1 MKGWPDGERMAPG
14 GRAVSLYRFTGR
26 DAQGGKIIGSR
37 EAGSA
42 DSLASELL
50 AERITPLT
58 IEEQAQASDSD
69 VFAQLKESLRRKH
82 VDLEELIIFCRQMY
96 SLSKAGVPIIRAIG
110 GLAESSRNLYLRE
123 VLQAVRSDLE
133 GGQGMAVA
141 LNAHPKVF
149 NTLFVSMIS
158 VGENTGQLDQAFRQ
172 LSVYLELERETR
184 KRIKQATRYPLFVLS
199 AMAVALVVINLFV
212 IPAFSKVF
220 AQFKADLPWATQIL
234 IGTSQFFQD
243 FWWLLALLFGGSL
256 FGFFKWI
263 ETDAGALKW
272 DQIKLRL
279 PIVGGIFERIALAR
293 FTRTF
298 AMMYR
303 AGVPLLQTLS
313 INSASVGNRY
323 IGQAILAMREGI
335 ERGEA
340 LTRTASAS
348 GLFTPLVLQM
358 MAVGEETGALDDL
371 FVEVADFYEQEV
383 DYDLK
388 QLADAIEPIL
398 IVAMGIMVLVLAL
411 GVFLPMWELASAAK
425 GGRDRKSVV

>member
-1 MKGWPDGERMAPG
+1 MLAN
-14 GRAVSLYRFTGR
+14 T
-26 DAQGGKIIGSR
+26 
-37 EAGSA
+37 SA
-42 DSLASELL
+42 STAFCASMASELL
-50 AERITPLT
+50 GKSITPLT
-58 IEEQAQASDSD
+58 IEAQNAADAD
-69 VFAQLKESLRRKH
+69 VFAAIGEKLRRKH
-82 VDLEELIIFCRQMY
+82 VDLDELIIFCRQMY
-96 SLSKAGVPIIRAIG
+96 SLAKAGVPIIRAIA
-110 GLAESSRNLYLRE
+110 GLGESNRNLYFRE
-123 VLQAVRSDLE
+123 VLQKVRSDLE
-133 GGQGMAVA
+133 GGVSMAVA

-149 NTLFVSMIS
+149 GTLFVSMIS

-172 LSVYLELERETR
+172 LASYLELERETR

-199 AMAVALVVINLFV
+199 AMAVALTVINLFV

-220 AQFKADLPWATQIL
+220 AQFQAQLPLPTRIL
-234 IGTSQFFQD
+234 IATSQFFQD
-243 FWWLLALLFGGSL
+243 YWWLLALLLGGSL
-256 FGFFKWI
+256 YAFFKWI
-263 ETDAGALKW
+263 ETEAGALKW
-272 DQIKLRL
+272 DQLKLRL

-298 AMMYR
+298 AMMYK

-313 INSASVGNRY
+313 INSASVGNKY
-323 IGQAILAMREGI
+323 IGQAILGMRESV

-340 LTRTASAS
+340 LTRSASAS

-398 IVAMGIMVLVLAL
+398 IVAMGVMVLILAL

-425 GGRDRKSVV
+425 GR

>member
-1 MKGWPDGERMAPG
+1 MSQFK
-14 GRAVSLYRFTGR
+14 FTGR
-26 DAQGGKIIGSR
+26 DAQGTKVSGSR
-37 EAGSA
+37 ESASA

-58 IEEQAQASDSD
+58 IDEQAPVADND
-69 VFAQLKESLRRKH
+69 AWAQLKERLRRKR
-82 VDLEELIIFCRQMY
+82 VELEELIIFCRQMY

-110 GLAESSRNLYLRE
+110 GLAESHRNPYFRE
-123 VLQAVRSDLE
+123 VLQDVRSDLE

-141 LNAHPKVF
+141 LNGHPKVF

-220 AQFKADLPWATQIL
+220 AQFKAELPWATQVL

-243 FWWLLALLFGGSL
+243 FWWLLALLFGASL
-256 FGFFKWI
+256 YGFFKWI

-411 GVFLPMWELASAAK
+411 GVFLPMWELGSAAK
-425 GGRDRKSVV
+425 GR

>member
-1 MKGWPDGERMAPG
+1 
-14 GRAVSLYRFTGR
+14 VSQFHFTGR
-26 DAQGGKIIGSR
+26 DAQGSKVSGSR

-58 IEEQAQASDSD
+58 IEEQAQVSDND

-212 IPAFSKVF
+212 IPAFAKVF

-398 IVAMGIMVLVLAL
+398 IVAMGVLVLILAL

-425 GGRDRKSVV
+425 GGR

>member
-1 MKGWPDGERMAPG
+1 
-14 GRAVSLYRFTGR
+14 VSLYRFTGR

-58 IEEQAQASDSD
+58 IEEQAQSNDSD
-69 VFAQLKESLRRKH
+69 VFAQLKERLRRKH

-220 AQFKADLPWATQIL
+220 AQFKAELPWATQIL

-425 GGRDRKSVV
+425 GGG

>member
-1 MKGWPDGERMAPG
+1 MATFRYSGRNAEGVKVVGIVDGNSAE
-14 GRAVSLYRFTGR
+14 AV
-26 DAQGGKIIGSR
+26 
-37 EAGSA
+37 
-42 DSLASELL
+42 ASELL
-50 AERITPLT
+50 GKSITPLT
-58 IEEQAQASDSD
+58 IEAQNAVDAD
-69 VFAQLKESLRRKH
+69 VFSSIGEFLRRKH
-82 VDLEELIIFCRQMY
+82 VDLDELIIFCRQMY
-96 SLSKAGVPIIRAIG
+96 SLAKAGVPIIRAIA
-110 GLAESSRNLYLRE
+110 GLGESNRNLYFRE
-123 VLQAVRSDLE
+123 VLQKVRSDLE
-133 GGQGMAVA
+133 GGVSMAVA

-149 NTLFVSMIS
+149 GTLFVSMIS

-172 LSVYLELERETR
+172 LASYLELERETR

-199 AMAVALVVINLFV
+199 AMAVALTVINLFV

-220 AQFKADLPWATQIL
+220 AQFQAQLPLPTRIL
-234 IGTSQFFQD
+234 IATSQFFQD
-243 FWWLLALLFGGSL
+243 YWWLLALLLGGSL
-256 FGFFKWI
+256 YAFFKWI
-263 ETDAGALKW
+263 ETEAGALKW
-272 DQIKLRL
+272 DQLKLRL

-298 AMMYR
+298 AMMYK

-313 INSASVGNRY
+313 INSASVGNKY
-323 IGQAILAMREGI
+323 IGQAILGMRESV

-340 LTRTASAS
+340 LTRSASAS

-398 IVAMGIMVLVLAL
+398 IVAMGVMVLILAL

-425 GGRDRKSVV
+425 GR

>member
-1 MKGWPDGERMAPG
+1 MSQFR
-14 GRAVSLYRFTGR
+14 YTGR
-26 DAQGGKIIGSR
+26 DAQGGKVTGTLQGAS
-37 EAGSA
+37 S
-42 DSLASELL
+42 DSVASELRSQ
-50 AERITPLT
+50 RITPLT
-58 IEEQAQASDSD
+58 IEEHAERAGDD
-69 VFAQLKESLRRKH
+69 VLAALRERLKSKR

-110 GLAESSRNLYLRE
+110 GLAESHRNEYFRE
-123 VLQAVRSDLE
+123 VLQAVRGDLE
-133 GGQGMAVA
+133 GGMSMAVA
-141 LNAHPKVF
+141 LHAHPRVF
-149 NTLFVSMIS
+149 GTLFISMIS

-172 LSVYLELERETR
+172 LSGYLEMERETR

-212 IPAFSKVF
+212 IPAFAKVF
-220 AQFKADLPWATQIL
+220 EQFHAQLPLPTRIL

-243 FWWLLALLFGGSL
+243 YWWLMGLLAAGAVYAFIRW
-256 FGFFKWI
+256 KQ
-263 ETDAGALKW
+263 TDAGALKW
-272 DQIKLRL
+272 DEIKLRL
-279 PIVGGIFERIALAR
+279 PIVGGVFERIALAR

-313 INSASVGNRY
+313 INSASVGNLF
-323 IGQAILAMREGI
+323 IGRAILGMREGV

-340 LTRTASAS
+340 LTSTASSS

-371 FVEVADFYEQEV
+371 FIEVADFYEQEV

-398 IVAMGIMVLVLAL
+398 IVGMGLMVLVLAL
-411 GVFLPMWELASAAK
+411 GVFLPMWELASVAK
-425 GGRDRKSVV
+425 GGA

>member
-1 MKGWPDGERMAPG
+1 MSQFR
-14 GRAVSLYRFTGR
+14 YTGR
-26 DAQGGKIIGSR
+26 DAQGGKVSGTLQSTSR
-37 EAGSA
+37 

-50 AERITPLT
+50 AQQITPLT
-58 IEEQAQASDSD
+58 IEEQA
-69 VFAQLKESLRRKH
+69 AQGSEDALATLQEKLRRRR

-110 GLAESSRNLYLRE
+110 GLAESHRNLYFRE
-123 VLQAVRSDLE
+123 VLQAVRADLE
-133 GGQGMAVA
+133 GGMSMAVA
-141 LNAHPKVF
+141 LNAHPRVF
-149 NTLFVSMIS
+149 TTLFISMVS

-172 LSVYLELERETR
+172 LSSYLELERETR
-184 KRIKQATRYPLFVLS
+184 KRIKQATRYPLFVLA
-199 AMAVALVVINLFV
+199 AMAVALVVINLLV
-212 IPAFSKVF
+212 IPAFAKVF
-220 AQFKADLPWATQIL
+220 EQFKADLPWPTQVL

-243 FWWLLALLFGGSL
+243 FWWLLLALAAGGL
-256 FGFFKWI
+256 YAFFKWI
-263 ETDAGALKW
+263 ESDAGALRW
-272 DQIKLRL
+272 DSIKLRL

-313 INSASVGNRY
+313 INSASVGNRH
-323 IGQAILAMREGI
+323 IGQAILGMREGV

-340 LTRTASAS
+340 LTRTASSS

-398 IVAMGIMVLVLAL
+398 IVAMGVMVLILAL
-411 GVFLPMWELASAAK
+411 GVFLPMWELASVAK
-425 GGRDRKSVV
+425 GGA

>member
-1 MKGWPDGERMAPG
+1 MSQFR
-14 GRAVSLYRFTGR
+14 YTGR
-26 DAQGGKIIGSR
+26 DAQGGKV
-37 EAGSA
+37 AGTVQGASS
-42 DSLASELL
+42 DSVASELL
-50 AERITPLT
+50 AQQITPLT
-58 IEEQAQASDSD
+58 IEAQAERGSSD
-69 VFAQLKESLRRKH
+69 VLALLKEKLSRRS
-82 VDLEELIIFCRQMY
+82 VDLDELIIFCRQMY

-110 GLAESSRNLYLRE
+110 GLAESHRNQYFRG
-123 VLQAVRSDLE
+123 VLQDVRRDLE
-133 GGQGMAVA
+133 GGMSMAVA
-141 LNAHPKVF
+141 LHNHPRVF
-149 NTLFVSMIS
+149 STLFISMVS

-172 LSVYLELERETR
+172 LSGYLELERETR
-184 KRIKQATRYPLFVLS
+184 KRIKQATRYPLFVLL
-199 AMAVALVVINLFV
+199 AMSVALVVINLLV
-212 IPAFSKVF
+212 IPAFAKVF
-220 AQFKADLPWATQIL
+220 EQFHADLPWPTRVL

-243 FWWLLALLFGGSL
+243 FWWLLLLLVGGALYA
-256 FGFFKWI
+256 FFTWI
-263 ETDAGALKW
+263 QTEAGELKW
-272 DQIKLRL
+272 DGIKLRL

-298 AMMYR
+298 AMMYK

-313 INSASVGNRY
+313 INSASVGNRH
-323 IGQAILAMREGI
+323 IGQAILAMREGV

-398 IVAMGIMVLVLAL
+398 IVAMGVMVLILAL
-411 GVFLPMWELASAAK
+411 GVFLPMWELSSVAK
-425 GGRDRKSVV
+425 GGA

>member
-1 MKGWPDGERMAPG
+1 M
-14 GRAVSLYRFTGR
+14 SQFRFTGR
-26 DAQGGKIIGSR
+26 DAQGGKVSGSR
-37 EAGSA
+37 DSASAEA
-42 DSLASELL
+42 LAGELL
-50 AERITPLT
+50 TQQITPLT
-58 IEEQAQASDSD
+58 IEAQAEGGGED
-69 VFAQLKESLRRKH
+69 VLAQLAERLRRKR
-82 VDLEELIIFCRQMY
+82 VDLDELIIFCRQMY
-96 SLSKAGVPIIRAIG
+96 SLNKAGVPIIRAIG
-110 GLAESSRNLYLRE
+110 GLAESHRNPYLRE
-123 VLQAVRSDLE
+123 VLQAVRGDLE
-133 GGQGMAVA
+133 GGMSMAVA
-141 LNAHPKVF
+141 LNAHPRVF
-149 NTLFVSMIS
+149 NTLFVSMVS
-158 VGENTGQLDQAFRQ
+158 VGENTGQLDQAFKQ
-172 LSVYLELERETR
+172 LSGYLEMERETR

-199 AMAVALVVINLFV
+199 AMAVALVVINMFV
-212 IPAFSKVF
+212 IPAFAKVF
-220 AQFKADLPWATQIL
+220 AQFKAELPLPTQIL

-243 FWWLLALLFGGSL
+243 YWWLLATLCGGGL
-256 FGFFKWI
+256 YAFFRWI
-263 ETDAGALKW
+263 ETESGALHW
-272 DQIKLRL
+272 DRIKLRL
-279 PIVGGIFERIALAR
+279 PIVGGVFERIALAR

-313 INSASVGNRY
+313 INSASVGNRH
-323 IGQAILAMREGI
+323 IGQAILGMREGV

-398 IVAMGIMVLVLAL
+398 IVAMGAMVLVLAR

-425 GGRDRKSVV
+425 GGR

>member
-1 MKGWPDGERMAPG
+1 MSQFK
-14 GRAVSLYRFTGR
+14 FTGR
-26 DAQGGKIIGSR
+26 DAQGTKVSGSR
-37 EAGSA
+37 ESASA

-58 IEEQAQASDSD
+58 IDEQAQVADSD
-69 VFAQLKESLRRKH
+69 VLAQLKERLRRKR

-96 SLSKAGVPIIRAIG
+96 SLNKAGVPIIRAIG
-110 GLAESSRNLYLRE
+110 GLAESHRNPYFRE
-123 VLQAVRSDLE
+123 VLLDVRSHLE

-141 LNAHPKVF
+141 LNGHPKVF
-149 NTLFVSMIS
+149 NTLFISMIS

-184 KRIKQATRYPLFVLS
+184 KRIKQATRYPLFVLL

-220 AQFKADLPWATQIL
+220 AQFKAELPWATQVL

-243 FWWLLALLFGGSL
+243 FWWLLALLFGASL
-256 FGFFKWI
+256 YGFFKWI

-411 GVFLPMWELASAAK
+411 GVFLPMWELGSAAK
-425 GGRDRKSVV
+425 GR

>member
-1 MKGWPDGERMAPG
+1 MSQFK
-14 GRAVSLYRFTGR
+14 FTGR
-26 DAQGGKIIGSR
+26 DAQGTKVSGSR
-37 EAGSA
+37 ESASA

-58 IEEQAQASDSD
+58 IDEQAQVADSD
-69 VFAQLKESLRRKH
+69 VLAQLKERLRRKR

-110 GLAESSRNLYLRE
+110 GLAESHRNPYFRE
-123 VLQAVRSDLE
+123 VLQDVRSDLE

-141 LNAHPKVF
+141 LNGHPKVF

-220 AQFKADLPWATQIL
+220 AQFKAELPWATQVL

-243 FWWLLALLFGGSL
+243 FWWLLALLFGASL
-256 FGFFKWI
+256 YGFFKWI

-313 INSASVGNRY
+313 INSAGVGNRY

-411 GVFLPMWELASAAK
+411 GVFLPMWELGSAAK
-425 GGRDRKSVV
+425 GR

>member
-1 MKGWPDGERMAPG
+1 
-14 GRAVSLYRFTGR
+14 VSQFRYTGR
-26 DAQGGKIIGSR
+26 DAQGGKVVGTLQGAS
-37 EAGSA
+37 S
-42 DSLASELL
+42 DSVASDLL
-50 AERITPLT
+50 AQKITPLT
-58 IEEQAQASDSD
+58 IEEQAEQTGEDVLAS
-69 VFAQLKESLRRKH
+69 LREKLRRKR

-110 GLAESSRNLYLRE
+110 GLAESHRNQYFRE

-133 GGQGMAVA
+133 GGMSMAMA
-141 LNAHPKVF
+141 LHTHPKVF
-149 NTLFVSMIS
+149 NTLFISMIS

-172 LSVYLELERETR
+172 LSSYLELERETR
-184 KRIKQATRYPLFVLS
+184 KRIKQATRYPLFVLA
-199 AMAVALVVINLFV
+199 AMGVALVVINLFV
-212 IPAFSKVF
+212 IPAFAKVF
-220 AQFKADLPWATQIL
+220 EQFKADLPWPTRVL

-243 FWWLLALLFGGSL
+243 YWWLLAILFGGAL
-256 FGFFKWI
+256 YAFFKWV
-263 ETDAGALKW
+263 ETDDGALRW
-272 DQIKLRL
+272 DRIKLRL

-298 AMMYR
+298 AMMYK

-313 INSASVGNRY
+313 INSASVGNRH
-323 IGQAILAMREGI
+323 IGQAILGMREGV

-388 QLADAIEPIL
+388 QLASAIEPIL
-398 IVAMGIMVLVLAL
+398 IVAMGAMVLVLAL
-411 GVFLPMWELASAAK
+411 GVFLPMWELGSVAK
-425 GGRDRKSVV
+425 GGA

>member
-1 MKGWPDGERMAPG
+1 M
-14 GRAVSLYRFTGR
+14 SQFHFTGR
-26 DAQGGKIIGSR
+26 DAQGSKVSGSR

-58 IEEQAQASDSD
+58 IEEQAQVSDND

-212 IPAFSKVF
+212 IPAFAKVF

-398 IVAMGIMVLVLAL
+398 IVAMGVLVLILAL

-425 GGRDRKSVV
+425 GGR

>member
-1 MKGWPDGERMAPG
+1 MSQFR
-14 GRAVSLYRFTGR
+14 YTGR
-26 DAQGGKIIGSR
+26 DAQGGKVVGTLQGAS
-37 EAGSA
+37 S
-42 DSLASELL
+42 DSVASDLL
-50 AERITPLT
+50 AQKITPLT
-58 IEEQAQASDSD
+58 IEEQAEQTGED
-69 VFAQLKESLRRKH
+69 VFASLREKLRRKS

-110 GLAESSRNLYLRE
+110 GLAESHRNQYFRE

-133 GGQGMAVA
+133 GGMSMAMA
-141 LNAHPKVF
+141 LHTHPKVF
-149 NTLFVSMIS
+149 NTLFISMIS

-172 LSVYLELERETR
+172 LSSYLELERETR
-184 KRIKQATRYPLFVLS
+184 KRIKQATRYPLFVLA
-199 AMAVALVVINLFV
+199 AMGVALVVINLFV
-212 IPAFSKVF
+212 IPAFAKVF
-220 AQFKADLPWATQIL
+220 EQFKADLPWPTRVL

-243 FWWLLALLFGGSL
+243 FWWLLAILFGGAL
-256 FGFFKWI
+256 YAFFKWI
-263 ETDAGALKW
+263 ETDDGALRW
-272 DQIKLRL
+272 DRIKLRL

-298 AMMYR
+298 AMMYK

-313 INSASVGNRY
+313 INSASVGNRH
-323 IGQAILAMREGI
+323 IGQAILGMREGV

-371 FVEVADFYEQEV
+371 FIEVADFYEQEV

-388 QLADAIEPIL
+388 QLASAIEPIL
-398 IVAMGIMVLVLAL
+398 IVAMGVMVLILAL

-425 GGRDRKSVV
+425 GGG

>member
-1 MKGWPDGERMAPG
+1 
-14 GRAVSLYRFTGR
+14 VSQFRYTGR
-26 DAQGGKIIGSR
+26 DAQGGKVVGTLQGAS
-37 EAGSA
+37 S
-42 DSLASELL
+42 DSVASDLL
-50 AERITPLT
+50 AQKITPLT
-58 IEEQAQASDSD
+58 IEEQAEQTGED
-69 VFAQLKESLRRKH
+69 VFATLREKLRRKR

-110 GLAESSRNLYLRE
+110 GLAESHRNQYFRE

-133 GGQGMAVA
+133 GGMSMAMA
-141 LNAHPKVF
+141 LHTHPKVF
-149 NTLFVSMIS
+149 NTLFISMIS

-172 LSVYLELERETR
+172 LSSYLELERETR
-184 KRIKQATRYPLFVLS
+184 KRIKQATRYPLFVLA
-199 AMAVALVVINLFV
+199 AMGVALVVINLFV
-212 IPAFSKVF
+212 IPAFAKVF
-220 AQFKADLPWATQIL
+220 EQFKADLPWPTRVL

-243 FWWLLALLFGGSL
+243 FWWLLAILFGGAL
-256 FGFFKWI
+256 YAFFKWI
-263 ETDAGALKW
+263 ETDDGALRW
-272 DQIKLRL
+272 DRIKLRL

-298 AMMYR
+298 AMMYK

-313 INSASVGNRY
+313 INSASVGNRH
-323 IGQAILAMREGI
+323 IGQAILGMREGV

-388 QLADAIEPIL
+388 QLASAIEPIL
-398 IVAMGIMVLVLAL
+398 IVAMGVMVLILAL
-411 GVFLPMWELASAAK
+411 GVFLPMWELASVAK
-425 GGRDRKSVV
+425 GGA

>member
-1 MKGWPDGERMAPG
+1 MSQFR
-14 GRAVSLYRFTGR
+14 YTGR
-26 DAQGGKIIGSR
+26 DAQGGRVVGTLQGAS
-37 EAGSA
+37 S
-42 DSLASELL
+42 DSVASELL
-50 AERITPLT
+50 AQKITPLT
-58 IEEQAQASDSD
+58 IEEQAERASSD
-69 VFAQLKESLRRKH
+69 LLAVLKDKLRRRS

-110 GLAESSRNLYLRE
+110 GLAESHRNEYFRE
-123 VLQAVRSDLE
+123 VLQDVRSDLE
-133 GGQGMAVA
+133 GGMSMAVA

-149 NTLFVSMIS
+149 TTLFISMVS

-172 LSVYLELERETR
+172 LSSYLELERETR
-184 KRIKQATRYPLFVLS
+184 KRIKQATRYPLFVMV
-199 AMAVALVVINLFV
+199 AMAVALVVINLLV
-212 IPAFSKVF
+212 IPAFAKVF
-220 AQFKADLPWATQIL
+220 EQFHADLPLPTRIL

-243 FWWLLALLFGGSL
+243 FWWLLLLVSGGALYA
-256 FGFFKWI
+256 FFKWI
-263 ETDAGALKW
+263 QTDAGALRW
-272 DQIKLRL
+272 DGIKLRL

-298 AMMYR
+298 AMMYK

-313 INSASVGNRY
+313 INSASVGNRH
-323 IGQAILAMREGI
+323 IGQAILAMREGV

-398 IVAMGIMVLVLAL
+398 IVAMGVMVLVLAL
-411 GVFLPMWELASAAK
+411 GVFLPMWELASVAK
-425 GGRDRKSVV
+425 GGA

>member
-1 MKGWPDGERMAPG
+1 MSQFR
-14 GRAVSLYRFTGR
+14 YTGR
-26 DAQGGKIIGSR
+26 DAQGSKVSGSR
-37 EAGSA
+37 ESGSA
-42 DSLASELL
+42 DNLASELL
-50 AERITPLT
+50 AEGSTPLS
-58 IEEQAQASDSD
+58 IEEQAAQGNDDVLASI
-69 VFAQLKESLRRKH
+69 KELLRRKR

-110 GLAESSRNLYLRE
+110 GLAESHRNEYFRE

-133 GGQGMAVA
+133 GGMSMAVS

-149 NTLFVSMIS
+149 STLFISMIS

-172 LSVYLELERETR
+172 LSGYLEMERETR

-199 AMAVALVVINLFV
+199 AMGVALVVINMFV
-212 IPAFSKVF
+212 IPAFAKVF
-220 AQFKADLPWATQIL
+220 EQFKAELPWPTRVL
-234 IGTSQFFQD
+234 IGTSEFFQNY
-243 FWWLLALLFGGSL
+243 WWLLLLLFAGAIY
-256 FGFFKWI
+256 GFIRWSA
-263 ETDAGALKW
+263 TDAGALKW

-279 PIVGGIFERIALAR
+279 PIVGGVFERIALAR

-313 INSASVGNRY
+313 INSASVGNLF
-323 IGQAILAMREGI
+323 IGQAILGMREGV

-340 LTRTASAS
+340 LTSTASNS

-358 MAVGEETGALDDL
+358 MAVGEETGSLDDL

-411 GVFLPMWELASAAK
+411 GVFLPMWDLASVAK
-425 GGRDRKSVV
+425 GGA

>member
-1 MKGWPDGERMAPG
+1 MAQFRYS
-14 GRAVSLYRFTGR
+14 GRN
-26 DAQGGKIIGSR
+26 AQGARVSGLV
-37 EAGSA
+37 EAA
-42 DSLASELL
+42 SLDQAANELL
-50 AERITPLT
+50 AQQITPLQ
-58 IEEQAQASDSD
+58 IDAQQADKGAD
-69 VFAQLKESLRRKH
+69 VLQQLLERLRRRR
-82 VDLEELIIFCRQMY
+82 VELDELIIFCRQMY

-110 GLAESSRNLYLRE
+110 GLAESTRNLYLRE

-133 GGQGMAVA
+133 RGLGLAVA
-141 LNAHPKVF
+141 MNVHPRVF
-149 NTLFVSMIS
+149 NTLFISMVS
-158 VGENTGQLDQAFRQ
+158 VGENTGQLDGAFRQ
-172 LSVYLELERETR
+172 LSSYLELERETR
-184 KRIKQATRYPLFVLS
+184 KRLKQATRYPLFVLS
-199 AMAVALVVINLFV
+199 AMGVALAVINLFV
-212 IPAFSKVF
+212 IPAFAKVF
-220 AQFKADLPWATQIL
+220 EQFKAELPWATRVL

-243 FWWLLALLFGGSL
+243 YWWLLLILLVGGL
-256 FGFFKWI
+256 YGFLRWTKT
-263 ETDAGALKW
+263 EQGALHW
-272 DQIKLRL
+272 DRLKLRL

-313 INSASVGNRY
+313 INSASVGNRR
-323 IGQAILAMREGI
+323 IGQAVLAMREGI

-340 LTRTASAS
+340 LTRTAAAS

-398 IVAMGIMVLVLAL
+398 IVAMGVLVLILAL
-411 GVFLPMWELASAAK
+411 GVFLPMWELGSAAR
-425 GGRDRKSVV
+425 GR

>member
-1 MKGWPDGERMAPG
+1 
-14 GRAVSLYRFTGR
+14 VSQFRYTGR
-26 DAQGGKIIGSR
+26 DAQGGKVVGTLQGAS
-37 EAGSA
+37 S
-42 DSLASELL
+42 DSVASDLL
-50 AERITPLT
+50 AQKITPLT
-58 IEEQAQASDSD
+58 IEEQAEQTGEDVLAS
-69 VFAQLKESLRRKH
+69 LREKLRRKR

-110 GLAESSRNLYLRE
+110 GLAESHRNQYFRE

-133 GGQGMAVA
+133 GGMSMAMA
-141 LNAHPKVF
+141 LHTHPKVF
-149 NTLFVSMIS
+149 NTLFISMIS

-172 LSVYLELERETR
+172 LSSYLELERETR
-184 KRIKQATRYPLFVLS
+184 KRIKQATRYPLFVLA
-199 AMAVALVVINLFV
+199 AMGVALVVINLFV
-212 IPAFSKVF
+212 IPAFAKVF
-220 AQFKADLPWATQIL
+220 EQFKADLPWPTRVL

-243 FWWLLALLFGGSL
+243 FWWLLAILFGGAL
-256 FGFFKWI
+256 YAFFKWI
-263 ETDAGALKW
+263 ETDDGALRW
-272 DQIKLRL
+272 DRIKLRL

-298 AMMYR
+298 AMMYK

-313 INSASVGNRY
+313 INSASVGNRH
-323 IGQAILAMREGI
+323 IGQAILGMREGV

-388 QLADAIEPIL
+388 QLASAIEPIL
-398 IVAMGIMVLVLAL
+398 IVAMGAMVLVLAL
-411 GVFLPMWELASAAK
+411 GVFLPMWELGSVAK
-425 GGRDRKSVV
+425 GGA

>member
-1 MKGWPDGERMAPG
+1 M
-14 GRAVSLYRFTGR
+14 SHFLFTGR
-26 DAQGGKIIGSR
+26 DAQGAKVSGSR
-37 EAGSA
+37 ESASA

-58 IEEQAQASDSD
+58 IDEQAPVTDSD
-69 VFAQLKESLRRKH
+69 AWAQLKERLRRKR

-110 GLAESSRNLYLRE
+110 GLAESHRNPYFRD

-141 LNAHPKVF
+141 LNGHPKVF

-220 AQFKADLPWATQIL
+220 AQFKAELPWATQVL
-234 IGTSQFFQD
+234 IGTSQFFQE
-243 FWWLLALLFGGSL
+243 FWWLLALLFGASL
-256 FGFFKWI
+256 YGFFKWI

-411 GVFLPMWELASAAK
+411 GVFLPMWELGSAAK
-425 GGRDRKSVV
+425 GR

>member
-1 MKGWPDGERMAPG
+1 M
-14 GRAVSLYRFTGR
+14 SLYRFTGR

-398 IVAMGIMVLVLAL
+398 IVAMGVLVLILAL

-425 GGRDRKSVV
+425 GGR

>member
-1 MKGWPDGERMAPG
+1 MATFRYSGRNAEGVKVVGIVDGNSAE
-14 GRAVSLYRFTGR
+14 AV
-26 DAQGGKIIGSR
+26 
-37 EAGSA
+37 
-42 DSLASELL
+42 ASELL
-50 AERITPLT
+50 GKSITPLT
-58 IEEQAQASDSD
+58 IEAQNAADAD
-69 VFAQLKESLRRKH
+69 VFAALGAKLRRKH
-82 VDLEELIIFCRQMY
+82 VDLDELIIFCRQMY
-96 SLSKAGVPIIRAIG
+96 SLAKAGVPIIRAIA
-110 GLAESSRNLYLRE
+110 GLGESNRNLYLRE
-123 VLQAVRSDLE
+123 VLQKVRSDLE
-133 GGQGMAVA
+133 GGVSMAVA
-141 LNAHPKVF
+141 LHSHPKVF
-149 NTLFVSMIS
+149 GTLFVSMIS

-172 LSVYLELERETR
+172 LASYLELERETR

-199 AMAVALVVINLFV
+199 AMAVALTVINLFV

-220 AQFKADLPWATQIL
+220 AQFQAQLPLPTRIL
-234 IGTSQFFQD
+234 IATSQFFQD
-243 FWWLLALLFGGSL
+243 YWWLLALLLGGSIYA
-256 FGFFKWI
+256 FFKWT
-263 ETDAGALKW
+263 ESEAGALKW
-272 DQIKLRL
+272 DQLKLRL

-298 AMMYR
+298 AMMYK

-313 INSASVGNRY
+313 INSASVGNKY
-323 IGQAILAMREGI
+323 IGQAILGMRESV

-340 LTRTASAS
+340 LTRSASAS

-398 IVAMGIMVLVLAL
+398 IVAMGVMVLILAL

-425 GGRDRKSVV
+425 GR

>member
-1 MKGWPDGERMAPG
+1 M
-14 GRAVSLYRFTGR
+14 SLYRFTGR

-279 PIVGGIFERIALAR
+279 PIVGGIFEQIALAR

-425 GGRDRKSVV
+425 GGR

>member
-1 MKGWPDGERMAPG
+1 M
-14 GRAVSLYRFTGR
+14 SLFRFTGR
-26 DAQGGKIIGSR
+26 DAQGGKVSGSR
-37 EAGSA
+37 NSGSA
-42 DSLASELL
+42 DTLANELLAQNIIPLTIEAQTEQGEGLLALL
-50 AERITPLT
+50 AERM
-58 IEEQAQASDSD
+58 
-69 VFAQLKESLRRKH
+69 RRKK
-82 VDLEELIIFCRQMY
+82 VDLLELIIFCRQMH

-110 GLAESSRNLYLRE
+110 GLAESHRNPYFRE
-123 VLQAVRSDLE
+123 VLLEVRSDLE
-133 GGQGMAVA
+133 GGMSMAVS

-149 NTLFVSMIS
+149 GTLFISMIS

-184 KRIKQATRYPLFVLS
+184 KRIKQATRYPMFVLI
-199 AMAVALVVINLFV
+199 AMGVGLTVINMFV
-212 IPAFSKVF
+212 IPAFAKVF
-220 AQFKADLPWATQIL
+220 AQFHAQLPLPTRVL
-234 IGTSQFFQD
+234 IATSQFFQD
-243 FWWLLALLFGGSL
+243 FWWLLALVVAGAIY
-256 FGFFKWI
+256 GFIAWTN
-263 ETDAGALKW
+263 TDAGALRW
-272 DQIKLRL
+272 DRIKLRL
-279 PIVGGIFERIALAR
+279 PVVGGLFERIALGR

-323 IGQAILAMREGI
+323 IGRAILSMREGV

-340 LTRTASAS
+340 LTRTATAS

-358 MAVGEETGALDDL
+358 MAVGEEAGALDDL

-398 IVAMGIMVLVLAL
+398 IVGMGAMVLVLAL
-411 GVFLPMWELASAAK
+411 GVFLPMWDLSAAAK
-425 GGRDRKSVV
+425 GHG

>member
-1 MKGWPDGERMAPG
+1 MATFRYSGRNAEGVKVAGIVDGNSAE
-14 GRAVSLYRFTGR
+14 AV
-26 DAQGGKIIGSR
+26 
-37 EAGSA
+37 
-42 DSLASELL
+42 ASELL
-50 AERITPLT
+50 GKSITPLT
-58 IEEQAQASDSD
+58 IEAQNAVDAD
-69 VFAQLKESLRRKH
+69 VFSSIGEFLRRKH
-82 VDLEELIIFCRQMY
+82 VDLDELIIFCRQMY
-96 SLSKAGVPIIRAIG
+96 SLAKAGVPIIRAIA
-110 GLAESSRNLYLRE
+110 GLGESNRNLYFRE
-123 VLQAVRSDLE
+123 VLQKVRSDLE
-133 GGQGMAVA
+133 GGVSMAVA

-149 NTLFVSMIS
+149 GTLFVSMIS

-172 LSVYLELERETR
+172 LASYLELERETR

-199 AMAVALVVINLFV
+199 AMAVALTVINLFV

-220 AQFKADLPWATQIL
+220 AQFQAQLPLPTRIL
-234 IGTSQFFQD
+234 IATSQFFQD
-243 FWWLLALLFGGSL
+243 YWWLLALLLGGSL
-256 FGFFKWI
+256 YAFFKWI
-263 ETDAGALKW
+263 ETEAGALKW
-272 DQIKLRL
+272 DQLKLRL

-298 AMMYR
+298 AMMYK

-313 INSASVGNRY
+313 INSASVGNKY
-323 IGQAILAMREGI
+323 IGQAILGMRESV

-340 LTRTASAS
+340 LTRSASAS

-398 IVAMGIMVLVLAL
+398 IVAMGVMVLILAL

-425 GGRDRKSVV
+425 GR

>member
-1 MKGWPDGERMAPG
+1 MASFRYTGRNHQGER
-14 GRAVSLYRFTGR
+14 VSGSL
-26 DAQGGKIIGSR
+26 QGN
-37 EAGSA
+37 SA
-42 DSLASELL
+42 DAVASELL
-50 AERITPLT
+50 AQRITPLQ
-58 IEEQAQASDSD
+58 IEEEAASSGDD
-69 VFAQLKESLRRKH
+69 ALAWLAERLRKRS

-96 SLSKAGVPIIRAIG
+96 SLTKAGVPIIRAIA
-110 GLAESSRNLYLRE
+110 GLGESNRNLYFRE
-123 VLQAVRSDLE
+123 VLQAVRADLE
-133 GGQGMAVA
+133 GGQSMAVA
-141 LNAHPKVF
+141 LHAHPRVF
-149 NTLFVSMIS
+149 NTLFVSMVS
-158 VGENTGQLDQAFRQ
+158 VGENTGQLDGAFKQ
-172 LSVYLELERETR
+172 LSSYLELERETR

-199 AMAVALVVINLFV
+199 AMGVALAVINLFV
-212 IPAFSKVF
+212 IPAFAKVF
-220 AQFKADLPWATQIL
+220 EQFKAELPWATRVL

-243 FWWLLALLFGGSL
+243 YWWLLLILLAGGL
-256 FGFFKWI
+256 YGFLRWTKT
-263 ETDAGALKW
+263 EQGALHW
-272 DQIKLRL
+272 DRLKLRL

-313 INSASVGNRY
+313 INSASVGNRH
-323 IGQAILAMREGI
+323 IGQAVLAMREGI

-340 LTRTASAS
+340 LTRTAAAS

-398 IVAMGIMVLVLAL
+398 IVAMGALVLILAL
-411 GVFLPMWELASAAK
+411 GVFLPMWELGSAAR
-425 GGRDRKSVV
+425 GR

>member
-1 MKGWPDGERMAPG
+1 
-14 GRAVSLYRFTGR
+14 VSQFHFTGR
-26 DAQGGKIIGSR
+26 DAQGSKVSGSR

-58 IEEQAQASDSD
+58 IEEQAQASDND

-212 IPAFSKVF
+212 IPAFAKVF

-425 GGRDRKSVV
+425 GGR

>member
-1 MKGWPDGERMAPG
+1 MAQFRYS
-14 GRAVSLYRFTGR
+14 GRN
-26 DAQGGKIIGSR
+26 AQGARVSGLV
-37 EAGSA
+37 EAA
-42 DSLASELL
+42 SLDQAANELL
-50 AERITPLT
+50 AQQITPLQ
-58 IEEQAQASDSD
+58 IDAQQADKGAD
-69 VFAQLKESLRRKH
+69 VLQQLLERLRRRR
-82 VDLEELIIFCRQMY
+82 VELDELIIFCRQMY

-110 GLAESSRNLYLRE
+110 GLAESTRNLYLRE

-133 GGQGMAVA
+133 RGLGLAVA
-141 LNAHPKVF
+141 MNVHPRVF
-149 NTLFVSMIS
+149 NTLFISMVS
-158 VGENTGQLDQAFRQ
+158 VGENTGQLDGAFRQ
-172 LSVYLELERETR
+172 LSSYLELERETR
-184 KRIKQATRYPLFVLS
+184 KRLKQATRYPLFVLS
-199 AMAVALVVINLFV
+199 AMGVALAVINLFV
-212 IPAFSKVF
+212 IPAFAKVF
-220 AQFKADLPWATQIL
+220 EQFKAELPWATRVL

-243 FWWLLALLFGGSL
+243 YWWLLLILLVGGL
-256 FGFFKWI
+256 YGFLRWTKT
-263 ETDAGALKW
+263 EQGALHW
-272 DQIKLRL
+272 DRLKLRL

-313 INSASVGNRY
+313 INSASVGNRH
-323 IGQAILAMREGI
+323 IGQAVLAMREGI

-340 LTRTASAS
+340 LTRTAAAS

-398 IVAMGIMVLVLAL
+398 IVAMGVLVLILAL
-411 GVFLPMWELASAAK
+411 GVFLPMWELGSAAQ
-425 GGRDRKSVV
+425 GR

>member
-1 MKGWPDGERMAPG
+1 MSQFR
-14 GRAVSLYRFTGR
+14 YTGR
-26 DAQGGKIIGSR
+26 DAQGSKVSGSR
-37 EAGSA
+37 ESGSA
-42 DSLASELL
+42 DNLASELL
-50 AERITPLT
+50 AERITPLS
-58 IEEQAQASDSD
+58 IEEQAAQGNDDVLASI
-69 VFAQLKESLRRKH
+69 KELLRRKR

-110 GLAESSRNLYLRE
+110 GLAESHRNEYFRE

-133 GGQGMAVA
+133 GGMSMAVS

-149 NTLFVSMIS
+149 NTLFISMIS

-172 LSVYLELERETR
+172 LSGYLEMERETR

-199 AMAVALVVINLFV
+199 AMGVALVVINMFV
-212 IPAFSKVF
+212 IPAFAKVF
-220 AQFKADLPWATQIL
+220 EQFKAELPWPTRVL
-234 IGTSQFFQD
+234 IGTSEFFQNY
-243 FWWLLALLFGGSL
+243 WWLLLLLFAGAIY
-256 FGFFKWI
+256 GFIRW
-263 ETDAGALKW
+263 TASDAGALKW
-272 DQIKLRL
+272 DQIRLRL
-279 PIVGGIFERIALAR
+279 PIVGGVFERIALAR

-313 INSASVGNRY
+313 INSASVGNLY
-323 IGQAILAMREGI
+323 IGQAILGMREGV

-340 LTRTASAS
+340 LTSTASTS

-371 FVEVADFYEQEV
+371 FVEVADFYEEEV

-411 GVFLPMWELASAAK
+411 GVFLPMWDLASVAK
-425 GGRDRKSVV
+425 GGA